1 MTGHGKGHRI
11 CSTKRISGQLCFLLP
26 VFLVLFPGGCLSLVE
41 GAGQVLDGAAFEEET
56 LARYRTEPGG
66 PFPAAEIREVRHRET
81 GPALAVTLE
90 DFPALELRLVPSEDG
105 GFHYRSLRYL
115 GGSISGWNE
124 FTMDLSGA
132 AVFTV
137 NGEWAYFGGPV
148 PVTALVSAGKIRR
161 GDRRITGDEA
171 LTGLRNRH
179 ERIMAL
185 TGWMR
190 EQAPGRNFADRKG
203 FVNYW
208 KPILLPE
215 KVSRKKRPPGWRK
228 EDARW
233 VRAEGV
239 RWNAA
244 YTEVLF
250 PESLRPLRDSGALLR
265 DWEEAFEWIYHEFA
279 WDRIGE
285 GLGGIILRI
294 K

>member
-1 MTGHGKGHRI
+1 MTGHR
-11 CSTKRISGQLCFLLP
+11 GQICFLLP
-26 VFLVLFPGGCLSLVE
+26 VLLVLSLGGCLSLVE
-41 GAGQVLDGAAFEEET
+41 KAGRVLDGAAFEEKT
-56 LARYRTEPGG
+56 LARYRTESGG

-81 GPALAVTLE
+81 GPALVITLK
-90 DFPALELRLVPSEDG
+90 DFPALELRLVPAADG

-124 FTMDLSGA
+124 FTQDLSGG
-132 AVFTV
+132 AVFTA
-137 NGEWAYFGGPV
+137 GGDRARFGGAGPAA
-148 PVTALVSAGKIRR
+148 ALITAGKIRR

-171 LTGLRNRH
+171 LTVLGNRH
-179 ERIMAL
+179 ERITAL
-185 TGWMR
+185 AEWMKAR
-190 EQAPGRNFADRKG
+190 GGDRIFRNRKE

-208 KPILLPE
+208 KPVLLPE
-215 KVSRKKRPPGWRK
+215 KVSWKRRPPGWRK

-244 YTEVLF
+244 YTEALF

-285 GLGGIILRI
+285 GLGEIVLKRI

>member
-1 MTGHGKGHRI
+1 LTNRV
-11 CSTKRISGQLCFLLP
+11 SGQLRFLLP
-26 VFLVLFPGGCLSLVE
+26 VFLILPLGGCLSLVE
-41 GAGQVLDGAAFEEET
+41 KAGRVLDGAAFEEKT

-66 PFPAAEIREVRHRET
+66 PFPAAEIRELRHRE
-81 GPALAVTLE
+81 GGSVLAVTLE
-90 DFPALELRLVPSEDG
+90 DFPALELRLVPAEDG

-115 GGSISGWNE
+115 GGNVSGWNE
-124 FTMDLSGA
+124 FTLDLSGA

-137 NGEWAYFGGPV
+137 NGEWAYFGGAGPAA
-148 PVTALVSAGKIRR
+148 ALISAGKMRR

-171 LTGLRNRH
+171 MTGLRNRH
-179 ERIMAL
+179 ERITAL
-185 TGWMR
+185 VEWMK
-190 EQAPGRNFADRKG
+190 EQAPDRNFADRKK
-203 FVNYW
+203 FADYW

-215 KVSRKKRPPGWRK
+215 KVSREWRPPGWRAIRK

-233 VRAEGV
+233 VRAEGT

-250 PESLRPLRDSGALLR
+250 PESLRPLRDSGALSR
-265 DWEEAFEWIYHEFA
+265 DWEESFEWIYHEFA

-285 GLGGIILRI
+285 SLGGIILKR